1 VVDSG
6 ALSLVAVGA
15 LGATYSYCLYPL
27 LLLLLRDASTRRSGA
42 ARRLPTLTLIIA
54 ARNEEAR
61 IRAKIEESLV
71 LRQACPDLEILV
83 ASDAST
89 DATDDI
95 VRSFEGRRV
104 HLVRTAEHHGK
115 EAAQQAAIAV
125 ARGDV
130 IVFTDTGTTIEC
142 ASIIRIVELFDD
154 ATIGAVSSTDRFIDK
169 HGAVSG
175 EGMYI
180 RYEMWLRSLESRK
193 GGLVGLSGSFFAA
206 RREVCRHWDTDV
218 PSDFAVA
225 INGKLLG
232 LRAVS
237 DRGVIGL
244 YRDAQDPAHEFARK
258 VRTVIRGMS
267 TLWKKR
273 EALSFVKYGQFA
285 FQLWSH
291 KVMRYAAPWFALAYA
306 LGALLI
312 APRAPRLGAALLT
325 PVVLLL
331 AASAVG
337 KWWPSARRRSAI
349 SAAYYFVQVNVAVML
364 AGIQFLRGKR
374 VRTWVPTRR

>member
-1 VVDSG
+1 
-6 ALSLVAVGA
+6 VAVGA

-27 LLLLLRDASTRRSGA
+27 LLLLMRDAPARRSA
-42 ARRLPTLTLIIA
+42 AALRRPALTLIIA
-54 ARNEEAR
+54 ARNEESR
-61 IRAKIEESLV
+61 IRAKLEESIA
-71 LRQACPDLEILV
+71 LRRAYADLEILV

-95 VRSFEGRRV
+95 VRSFEDRQVR
-104 HLVRTAEHHGK
+104 LVRTAEHNGK
-115 EAAQQAAIAV
+115 EYAQQAAIAA
-125 ARGDV
+125 ARGDI
-130 IVFTDTGTTIEC
+130 IVFTDTGTTIEGG
-142 ASIIRIVELFDD
+142 SILRIVELFDD
-154 ATIGAVSSTDRFIDK
+154 SAVGAVSSTDKFIDK
-169 HGAVSG
+169 DGAVSG

-180 RYEMWLRSLESRK
+180 RYEMWLRALESRK

-206 RREVCRHWDTDV
+206 RREVCRQWDTDI

-225 INGKLLG
+225 INSRLLG

-237 DRGVIGL
+237 DRGVVGL

-273 EALSFVKYGQFA
+273 EALSFVKFGRFA

-291 KVMRYAAPWFALAYA
+291 KLMRYAVPWFALAYVV
-306 LGALLI
+306 GAVLI
-312 APRAPRLGAALLT
+312 VESAPGLGAALLAL
-325 PVVLLL
+325 PVLLL

-337 KWWPSARRRSAI
+337 AVWPRARLRSPI

>member
-1 VVDSG
+1 MSLG
-6 ALSLVAVGA
+6 SLTLVAVGA

-27 LLLLLRDASTRRSGA
+27 LLLLLRDAPTRRSGA
-42 ARRLPTLTLIIA
+42 ARQRPALTLIIA
-54 ARNEEAR
+54 ARNEEPR
-61 IRAKIEESLV
+61 IRAKIEESIG
-71 LRQACPDLEILV
+71 LRHAYADLEILV

-95 VRSFEGRRV
+95 VRHFADRQVR
-104 HLVRTAEHHGK
+104 LVRTAEHNGK
-115 EAAQQAAIAV
+115 EYAQQAAIAT
-125 ARGDV
+125 ARGDI
-130 IVFTDTGTTIEC
+130 IVFTDTGTTIEGG
-142 ASIIRIVELFDD
+142 SILRIVELFGDS
-154 ATIGAVSSTDRFIDK
+154 TVGAVSSTDRFIDK
-169 HGAVSG
+169 DGAVSG

-180 RYEMWLRSLESRK
+180 RYEMWLRALESKK

-206 RREVCRHWDTDV
+206 RREVCRQWDTDV

-225 INGKLLG
+225 INSRLLG

-237 DRGVIGL
+237 DGGVVGL

-273 EALSFVKYGQFA
+273 EALSFVKFGRFA

-291 KVMRYAAPWFALAYA
+291 KLMRYAVPWFALLYA
-306 LGALLI
+306 AGALLVLES
-312 APRAPRLGAALLT
+312 APALGAALLAL
-325 PVVLLL
+325 PVLLL

-337 KWWPSARRRSAI
+337 AVWPRARLRSPI

>member
-1 VVDSG
+1 M
-6 ALSLVAVGA
+6 
-15 LGATYSYCLYPL
+15 
-27 LLLLLRDASTRRSGA
+27 
-42 ARRLPTLTLIIA
+42 LTLIIA
-54 ARNEEAR
+54 ARNEEPR
-61 IRAKIEESLV
+61 IRAKIEESIA
-71 LRQACPDLEILV
+71 LRHAYGDLEILV

-95 VRSFEGRRV
+95 VRSFEHRHVR
-104 HLVRTAEHHGK
+104 LVRTEEHNGK
-115 EAAQQAAIAV
+115 EYAQKAAIA
-125 ARGDV
+125 AASGDV
-130 IVFTDTGTTIEC
+130 IVFTDTGTTIESR
-142 ASIIRIVELFDD
+142 SILRIVDLFDD
-154 ATIGAVSSTDRFIDK
+154 ETVGAVSSTDRFIDK
-169 HGAVSG
+169 EGAVSG

-206 RREVCRHWDTDV
+206 RREVCSPWETDI

-225 INGKLLG
+225 INSRLLG

-237 DRGVIGL
+237 DVGVVGL
-244 YRDAQDPAHEFARK
+244 YRDAQDPEHEFARK
-258 VRTVIRGMS
+258 VRTVIRGIS

-273 EALSFVKYGQFA
+273 EALSFVKYGGFA

-291 KVMRYAAPWFALAYA
+291 KLMRYAVPWFALAYA
-306 LGALLI
+306 AGALLI
-312 APRAPRLGAALLT
+312 AVEDPRMGAVLLAPPA
-325 PVVLLL
+325 LLL

-337 KWWPSARRRSAI
+337 KWWPSSRRRSAI
-349 SAAYYFVQVNVAVML
+349 SAAYYFVQVNAAVML

>member
-1 VVDSG
+1 VDPA
-6 ALSLVAVGA
+6 ALSLVVVGA

-27 LLLLLRDASTRRSGA
+27 LLLLLRDAPTRRSGT
-42 ARRLPTLTLIIA
+42 ARGRRMLTLIIA
-54 ARNEEAR
+54 ARNEEPR
-61 IRAKIEESLV
+61 IRAKIEESIA
-71 LRQACPDLEILV
+71 LRHAYGDLEILV

-95 VRSFEGRRV
+95 VRSFEHRHVR
-104 HLVRTAEHHGK
+104 LVRTEEHNGK
-115 EAAQQAAIAV
+115 EYAQKAAIA
-125 ARGDV
+125 AASGDV
-130 IVFTDTGTTIEC
+130 IVFTDTGTTIESR
-142 ASIIRIVELFDD
+142 SILRIVDLFDD
-154 ATIGAVSSTDRFIDK
+154 ETVGAVSSTDRFIDK
-169 HGAVSG
+169 EGAVSG

-206 RREVCRHWDTDV
+206 RREVCSPWETDI

-225 INGKLLG
+225 INSRLLG

-237 DRGVIGL
+237 DVGVVGL
-244 YRDAQDPAHEFARK
+244 YRDAQDPEHEFARK
-258 VRTVIRGMS
+258 VRTVIRGIS

-273 EALSFVKYGQFA
+273 EALSFVKYGGFA

-291 KVMRYAAPWFALAYA
+291 KLMRYAVPWFALAYA
-306 LGALLI
+306 AGALLI
-312 APRAPRLGAALLT
+312 AVEDPRMGAVLLAPPA
-325 PVVLLL
+325 LLL

-337 KWWPSARRRSAI
+337 KWWPSSRRRSAI
-349 SAAYYFVQVNVAVML
+349 SAAYYFVQVNAAVML